1 LSKTPVHSDVQ
12 PTGSNLAFNA
22 EKHENESKM
31 IDSKVKQLMNE
42 ICTQQ
47 KKIEGASKALNLC
60 QSTVEFNGSSEH
72 VGGEWALLVASNF
85 YFYILRIIY

>member
-1 LSKTPVHSDVQ
+1 VRSDAR
-12 PTGSNLAFNA
+12 PAESNSTLNT
-22 EKHENESKM
+22 ERRENESKM
-31 IDSKVKQLMNE
+31 VDSKVKQLMNE
-42 ICTQQ
+42 VCTQQ

-85 YFYILRIIY
+85 YFYILHIMC